1 MRILL
6 KMKQSLKMKKEKEYV
21 ESELT
26 KLLENTLRLE
36 DELNSLS
43 E

>member
-1 MRILL
+1 
-6 KMKQSLKMKKEKEYV
+6 MKQNPKMKKEKEYV
-21 ESELT
+21 ENELS
-26 KLLENTLRLE
+26 KLLESTLRLE